1 MSDIRKLEP
10 KALWNYFAD
19 ICQIPHPSKKEEKI
33 IEFMKNFG
41 ESNGLETIVDKT
53 GNVIIKKP
61 ATPGYEDRK
70 GIILQGHIDMVP
82 QKNSDKVFD
91 FEKDAI
97 QPMIDGEW
105 VTADGTTLGADNGM
119 GVAATMA
126 VLTDNTLEHGPIE
139 GLFTVDE
146 ETGMTGANNLQPGVL
161 DGEIMMNLDSEDEGE
176 LYVGCAGGIN
186 VSAKKDYVQENT
198 PSGVVAYKVF
208 GKGMKGGHSGM
219 DIPLERANANKVMAR
234 FLLDAETELGVRLAE
249 FAGGDLRNAI
259 PREVYSLLV
268 VPEIKASE
276 FEAFVKDF
284 AGIITSEFAET
295 EPDMNFFAEKAELP
309 AKIMGVS
316 DQYNIIRAVLACP
329 NGVIRMSQSMKG
341 MVETSNNLAIV
352 KCVNGVFEALNLTR
366 SSVDSAKDAAAN
378 NIAGVF
384 EMLGADV
391 LQDGGYPGWKPN
403 MESPILKTMQNTYK
417 ELFGKIPEIKAIHA
431 GLECGII
438 MGPYPDLDV
447 ISFGPTIRFPH
458 SPDEKVKIDTV
469 KKFYDFLVY
478 TLKNAPKKA

>member
-1 MSDIRKLEP
+1 MSDIRNLEP

-19 ICQIPHPSKKEEKI
+19 ICEIPHPSKKEEKI

-41 ESNGLETIVDKT
+41 ESNGLETIVDET
-53 GNVIIKKP
+53 GNVIVKKQ

-82 QKNSDKVFD
+82 QKNSNMDFD
-91 FEKDAI
+91 FEKDSI
-97 QPMIDGEW
+97 EPLIDGEW
-105 VTADGTTLGADNGM
+105 VTANGTTLGADNGM

-126 VLTDNTLEHGPIE
+126 VLTDNSLEHGLIE

-146 ETGMTGANNLQPGVL
+146 ETGMTGANNLQPDVL

-186 VSAKKDYVQENT
+186 VSAKKAYVIENT
-198 PSGVVAYKVF
+198 PGGVVAFKVF
-208 GKGMKGGHSGM
+208 GKGMKGGHSGI

-234 FLLDAETELGVRLAE
+234 FLFDTETELGVRIAE

-259 PREVYSLLV
+259 PREVYSVVV
-268 VPEIKASE
+268 VPEMKAGE
-276 FEAFVKDF
+276 FENMVKSF
-284 AGIITSEFAET
+284 ATEITSEFAET
-295 EPDMNFFAEKAELP
+295 EPDMTFFAEKTDLP
-309 AKIMGVS
+309 AKVMGAK
-316 DQYNIIRAVLACP
+316 DQFNILRAVQSCP
-329 NGVIRMSQSMKG
+329 NGVLRMSQSMKG

-352 KCVNGVFEALNLTR
+352 KCVDGTFEALNLTR
-366 SSVDSAKDAAAN
+366 SSVDTAKDAAGK
-378 NIAGVF
+378 NIAGIF
-384 EMLGADV
+384 EIIGADV
-391 LQDGGYPGWKPN
+391 MLDGGYPGWKPN
-403 MESPILKTMQNTYK
+403 MNSPILKTMQDGYH
-417 ELFGKIPEIKAIHA
+417 ELYGKVPEIKAIHA

-438 MGPYPDLDV
+438 MGPYPNLDV

-469 KKFYDFLVY
+469 QKFYDFLVY
-478 TLKNAPKKA
+478 TLKNAPKK

>member
-1 MSDIRKLEP
+1 MSDIRNLEP

-33 IEFMKNFG
+33 IKFMKEFG
-41 ESNGLETIVDKT
+41 ESAGLETIVDET

-61 ATPGYEDRK
+61 ASPGYENRK
-70 GIILQGHIDMVP
+70 GIILQGHLDMVP
-82 QKNSDKVFD
+82 QKNSDKDFD
-91 FEKDAI
+91 FEKDSI
-97 QPMIDGEW
+97 EPLIDGDW
-105 VTADGTTLGADNGM
+105 VTANGTTLGADNGM

-126 VLTDNTLEHGPIE
+126 VLTDKTLQHGPVE

-146 ETGMTGANNLQPGVL
+146 ETGMTGANNLQPGML

-186 VSAKKDYVQENT
+186 VSAKMEYVREKT
-198 PSGVVAYKVF
+198 PSGVAAYKVS

-234 FLLDAETELGVRLAE
+234 FLLDAERELGVRVSE

-259 PREVYSLLV
+259 PREVYALV
-268 VPEIKASE
+268 LVPEIKAVE
-276 FEAFVKDF
+276 FEAFVKDYSE
-284 AGIITSEFAET
+284 IITTEFAET
-295 EPDMNFFAEKAELP
+295 EPDMVFFAEKSDLP
-309 AKIMGVS
+309 AEVMGAK
-316 DQYNIIRAVLACP
+316 DQFNIIRAVLACP
-329 NGVIRMSQSMKG
+329 NGVLRMSQSMKG

-352 KCVNGVFEALNLTR
+352 KCVDGRFEALNLTR
-366 SSVDSAKDAAAN
+366 SSVDTAKDAAAR

-384 EMLGADV
+384 ELIGAD
-391 LQDGGYPGWKPN
+391 LTLDGAYPGWKPN
-403 MESPILKTMQNTYK
+403 MESPILKTMQEGYNK
-417 ELFGKIPEIKAIHA
+417 LFGKIPEIKAIHA

-438 MGPYPDLDV
+438 MGPYPHLDV

-478 TLKNAPKKA
+478 TLKNAPEK